1 MAESLKVQ
9 LRRAPLIFACGTALF
24 SDGYANG
31 VIGGVNTRGLLHLLI
46 RIYGKKALS
55 DKNIDSTLTSL
66 SYAGITIGML
76 IFGFLSDKV
85 GRKFGMMASSG
96 IIVAFSALAAMSSG
110 ANGNVHGLLGMLCAT
125 RFFIGIGIG
134 AEYPCGSVAASEQSE
149 EDGIG
154 KYAQHRWLTLATNSM
169 IAAGRV
175 LSSFI
180 PFVML
185 WILGDN
191 HLSAVWRVSL
201 AFGVVPALG
210 VFLWRFNMEESPRY
224 KTDSM
229 KYTKIPYILIY
240 RRYGVRL
247 AAISS
252 VWFLYDFVAYPFAIY
267 SSAILNDLT
276 GGSDSL
282 RVIFGWNVVLS
293 MFSLPGSI
301 GGAFLVDYIGA
312 KNTLI
317 IGLVSQVAV
326 GFIMSDLRI
335 TSLPSRQIIYGI
347 FLSFGDFGAGNCTFV
362 LASKAFPTAVR
373 GHFFGIAAAV
383 GKVGAFA
390 GTWGA
395 PSLSIPRIDLVI
407 NCSAFPSMIQAF
419 GGSDTTRGNT
429 GPFWVAGGV
438 TMLTAIVAFFFVAP
452 VSRDGMIEEDMRL
465 REYLTLH
472 GYDVSDMGIG
482 RKGDIGR
489 FIGFGSLE
497 ATKTGTSQHLAQ
509 PELARRRSASLT

>member
-1 MAESLKVQ
+1 MTVSGFATCGSAISSNGWEKCIGASGPASAPSKQSHGGTPQTSLVQ
-9 LRRAPLIFACGTALF
+9 VGGPGGGGCIARSVTLCQHVTTFVRRAG
-24 SDGYANG
+24 
-31 VIGGVNTRGLLHLLI
+31 
-46 RIYGKKALS
+46 IYDPS
-55 DKNIDSTLTSL
+55 
-66 SYAGITIGML
+66 
-76 IFGFLSDKV
+76 
-85 GRKFGMMASSG
+85 
-96 IIVAFSALAAMSSG
+96 
-110 ANGNVHGLLGMLCAT
+110 
-125 RFFIGIGIG
+125 
-134 AEYPCGSVAASEQSE
+134 
-149 EDGIG
+149 
-154 KYAQHRWLTLATNSM
+154 
-169 IAAGRV
+169 
-175 LSSFI
+175 
-180 PFVML
+180 
-185 WILGDN
+185 LGDN
-191 HLSAVWRVSL
+191 HLNVVWRVSL
-201 AFGVVPALG
+201 ALGVVPALG
-210 VFLWRFNMEESPRY
+210 VFLWRFNMGESPRY

-229 KYTKIPYILIY
+229 KYATIPYILIY

-247 AAISS
+247 AAISA

-282 RVIFGWNVVLS
+282 RVIFGWNVVLN

-326 GFIMSDLRI
+326 GFIMSGLYKQLTNHI
-335 TSLPSRQIIYGI
+335 AAFTVIYGI

-482 RKGDIGR
+482 RKGDTVGK

-497 ATKTGTSQHLAQ
+497 DAKTGISQHVAQ
-509 PELARRRSASLT
+509 PELARRRSAASPTWAAIN

>member
-9 LRRAPLIFACGTALF
+9 LRRASLIFACGTALF

-31 VIGGVNTRGLLHLLI
+31 VIGGGSCIFNVIAELLISTVLI
-46 RIYGKKALS
+46 RIYGKEALS
-55 DKNIDSTLTSL
+55 DRNIDSTLTSL
-66 SYAGITIGML
+66 SYAGIIIGML

-96 IIVAFSALAAMSSG
+96 IIVAFSALAAVSSG
-110 ANGNVHGLLGMLCAT
+110 ANGSVHGLLAKSPS
-125 RFFIGIGIG
+125 FFIGIGIG

-175 LSSFI
+175 LASFV

-201 AFGVVPALG
+201 ALGVVPALG
-210 VFLWRFNMEESPRY
+210 VFLWRFNMGESPRY

-229 KYTKIPYILIY
+229 KYATIPYILIY

-247 AAISS
+247 AAISA
-252 VWFLYDFVAYPFAIY
+252 VWFLYDFVAYPVSLLDPPYQMSIHMIFQVRHLFL
-267 SSAILNDLT
+267 AILNDLT

-282 RVIFGWNVVLS
+282 RVIFGWNVVLRPSS

-326 GFIMSDLRI
+326 
-335 TSLPSRQIIYGI
+335 IYGV

-373 GHFFGIAAAV
+373 GHFFGVAAAV

-390 GTWGA
+390 GTW
-395 PSLSIPRIDLVI
+395 
-407 NCSAFPSMIQAF
+407 AFPSVVQAF

-438 TMLTAIVAFFFVAP
+438 TMLAAIVAFFFIAP

-472 GYDVSDMGIG
+472 GYDVSNMGIG
-482 RKGDIGR
+482 RERDIGR

-497 ATKTGTSQHLAQ
+497 DAKTGISQHVAQ
-509 PELARRRSASLT
+509 PEFARRRSASPTWLITN